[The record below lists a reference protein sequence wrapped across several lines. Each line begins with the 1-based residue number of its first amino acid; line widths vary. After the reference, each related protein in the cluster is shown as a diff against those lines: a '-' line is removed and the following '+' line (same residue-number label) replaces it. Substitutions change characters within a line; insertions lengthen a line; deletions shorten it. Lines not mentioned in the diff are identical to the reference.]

1 MITIDTLRYVKR
13 LTAVGVSREQA
24 EAQAE
29 AFRDEIAVQVATK
42 SDLDTVAAKL
52 DHKIDAVE
60 GRLLQKIDALD
71 HKVDAVEGRLNQKID
86 ALDHKVDA
94 VEGRLNQKID
104 AVEGRVDL
112 KFAALEARLL
122 MLNWMCGFT
131 LAAVMAVL
139 WKSLK

>member
-42 SDLDTVAAKL
+42 SDLETVAAKL
-52 DHKIDAVE
+52 DHKIDS
-60 GRLLQKIDALD
+60 
-71 HKVDAVEGRLNQKID
+71 VEGRLNQKID
-86 ALDHKVDA
+86 ALDH
-94 VEGRLNQKID
+94 KID

-112 KFAALEARLL
+112 KFAALESRLL

>member
-42 SDLDTVAAKL
+42 PDLDTVAAKL

-60 GRLLQKIDALD
+60 GRLNQKIDTLD
-71 HKVDAVEGRLNQKID
+71 HKIDAVEGRLNQKID
-86 ALDHKVDA
+86 ALDHK
-94 VEGRLNQKID
+94 ID

-112 KFAALEARLL
+112 KFAALESRLL